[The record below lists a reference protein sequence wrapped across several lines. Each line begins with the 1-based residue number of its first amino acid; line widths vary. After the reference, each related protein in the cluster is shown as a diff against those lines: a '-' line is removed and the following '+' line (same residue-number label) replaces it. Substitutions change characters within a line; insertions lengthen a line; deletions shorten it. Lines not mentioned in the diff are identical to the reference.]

1 MDNFKVIYRI
11 LKHLEAMMDA
21 SEPDMSPI
29 TAESLGIS
37 QMRWIRLI
45 EMLIN
50 EGYIEGA
57 ELAYCL
63 RSSLPI
69 VCERE
74 MRISLQGLEYLQ
86 ENNLMKKVA
95 SDLKDNT
102 EILAQHRR

>member
-1 MDNFKVIYRI
+1 MDNFKVVYRI

-45 EMLIN
+45 EMLVN

-102 EILAQHRR
+102 EILA